1 MSSATWTFLSNH
13 AHVLLAV
20 SREPEIRVRDLAA
33 QVGVTERRVQTI
45 VAELEDEGY
54 LARHRIGRRTHYQLL
69 SGRPFRHQLEA
80 GRSVDDLLA
89 LFSASRSRA
98 RHVLADS

>member
-33 QVGVTERRVQTI
+33 RVGVTERRVQMI

-69 SGRPFRHQLEA
+69 AGRPFRHPLEA

-89 LFSASRSRA
+89 LFAAPRPRA
-98 RHVLADS
+98 RRVLADT

>member
-45 VAELEDEGY
+45 VADLEDEGY
-54 LARHRIGRRTHYQLL
+54 LTRHRIGRRTHYRLL
-69 SGRPFRHQLEA
+69 TGRPFRHPLEA

-89 LFSASRSRA
+89 LFAAPRSRA